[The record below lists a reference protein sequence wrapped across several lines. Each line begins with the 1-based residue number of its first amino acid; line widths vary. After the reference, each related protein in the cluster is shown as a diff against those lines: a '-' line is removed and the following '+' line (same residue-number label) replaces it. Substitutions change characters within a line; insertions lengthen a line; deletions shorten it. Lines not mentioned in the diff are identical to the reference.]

1 MKDRYKKA
9 KDNNSQTGTSPIYP
23 PFHNDFEEMLT
34 SRDVINLKYVNE
46 VGTGLCPAKSDD
58 AEKSLQPGSPVL
70 DLGKWNRFLPG
81 KVCCP
86 HWAFK
91 CTIALDCYTYHL
103 VAESMK
109 ISFLSVI
116 KQLFFHSSG
125 GSLFKRTERM
135 SHKTSEILEI
145 YFNLFEI

>member
-1 MKDRYKKA
+1 
-9 KDNNSQTGTSPIYP
+9 
-23 PFHNDFEEMLT
+23 MLT
-34 SRDVINLKYVNE
+34 SRDVINLKYVKE
-46 VGTGLCPAKSDD
+46 VGTGLSPAKTDD
-58 AEKSLQPGSPVL
+58 AENSVSET
-70 DLGKWNRFLPG
+70 FLPG

-103 VAESMK
+103 DAESMK